1 MLVYLDF
8 ITNYFLFRAASTDPG
23 IVPGRTWNI
32 KGGMEELPEK
42 YANVSRENRVHYLQ
56 RSLVNSPM
64 LFKFKFCDSCYIF
77 RPLRTSHCNICN
89 NCMLKYDHHCV
100 WLGSCVAKRNYNLF
114 YWFVFHLTAMIIE
127 IMVLTVLNVVYD
139 YQEELEIHN

>member
-1 MLVYLDF
+1 
-8 ITNYFLFRAASTDPG
+8 
-23 IVPGRTWNI
+23 
-32 KGGMEELPEK
+32 
-42 YANVSRENRVHYLQ
+42 
-56 RSLVNSPM
+56 M

-114 YWFVFHLTAMIIE
+114 YWFVFHLTLMI
-127 IMVLTVLNVVYD
+127 VLITWLCGLNVLVHYRESED
-139 YQEELEIHN
+139 YGYTLKAHWPSVVVAAVAILFSTFVFALLGFHSYIISEGLTT